1 MVIMTNHGGKVFL
14 VGAGPGDPGLLT
26 VRGAECLARA
36 DVVLYDYLAS
46 PLLLRHT
53 APHAELVC
61 LGRHGGR
68 LMSQEEVSRLMV
80 EHAAAGKL
88 VVRLKGGDP
97 GIFGRVAEEATG
109 LNSAGIPF
117 EIVPGITTAV
127 AAGSYAGVTL
137 TDRDHASCVAF
148 VTGREQAGKDA
159 ADGLDYAAL
168 AKFPGTLVFYMG
180 VTTAPHWSQAL
191 IDGGKPGDTPVAMV
205 RCCSLPTQEQ
215 WTCRLD
221 EVAKV
226 LAPAKVRPP
235 VVVIVGPVVAHE
247 KLARWFTSRP
257 LFGKTVLVTRAEH
270 QADTMANR
278 LEDLGAA
285 VLRQPA
291 IEITPPDDWT
301 PVDTAIDELDE
312 YDWLV
317 FSSRNG
323 VTHFLDRIREQG
335 LDWRALGGVKL
346 AAIGPATADALAE
359 RDLQVDLKPTEYRA
373 EALAAELAPNA
384 RGQRFL
390 LLRASR
396 GREVLAETLREAGGV
411 VDQVVVYNSA
421 DVTQSDSHTA
431 SLLADGKIDWI
442 TVTSSAI
449 ARSLVGMFG
458 DALRKA
464 KLAAISPLTAGV
476 LDELGH
482 SAAAVADEYTIDGVV
497 DAILA
502 ARL

>member
-1 MVIMTNHGGKVFL
+1 MTDHIGKVFL

-26 VRGAECLARA
+26 VRGAECLAQA

-53 APHAELVC
+53 SPQAERIC

-68 LMSQEEVSRLMV
+68 IMSQQEVSRLMV
-80 EHAAAGKL
+80 AHAAAGEL

-97 GIFGRVAEEATG
+97 GIFGRVAEEAVELTE
-109 LNSAGIPF
+109 AGIPF

-127 AAGSYAGVTL
+127 AAGSYAGITL
-137 TDRDHASCVAF
+137 TDREHASCVAF
-148 VTGREQAGKDA
+148 VTGREQAGKHE

-180 VTTAPHWSQAL
+180 ITTAPHWSQAL
-191 IDGGKPGDTPVAMV
+191 LAGGKPGDTPVAIV
-205 RCCSLPTQEQ
+205 RWCSRPTQEQ

-221 EVAKV
+221 EVADV
-226 LAPAKVRPP
+226 LAPGKVRPP
-235 VVVIVGPVVAHE
+235 AIVIVGPVVAHE
-247 KLARWFTSRP
+247 KLAAWFTNRP
-257 LFGKTVLVTRAEH
+257 LFGKTILVTRAEH
-270 QADTMANR
+270 QADTMCSR
-278 LEDLGAA
+278 LEELGAA

-291 IEITPPDDWT
+291 IDISAPADWA

-323 VTHFLDRIREQG
+323 VEYFLDRIRQQG
-335 LDWRALGGVKL
+335 LDWRALSGVKL
-346 AAIGPATADALAE
+346 AAIGPATAQALAE
-359 RDLQVDLKPTEYRA
+359 RDLDVDLKPAEYRA
-373 EALAAELAPNA
+373 EALAAELSPTAK
-384 RGQRFL
+384 GQRFL

-396 GREVLAETLREAGGV
+396 GREVLADTLRSAGGE
-411 VDQVVVYNSA
+411 VDQVVVYNSF
-421 DVTQSDSHTA
+421 DVTEPDAQVA
-431 SLLADGKIDWI
+431 SALAAGDVDWI

-449 ARSLVGMFG
+449 ARSLVQLFG
-458 DALRKA
+458 EQLHRT

-476 LDELGH
+476 LDQLGYPA
-482 SAAAVADEYTIDGVV
+482 SAVAKQYTIDGVV

-502 ARL
+502 AGR